1 MRIIKELSKYLGPFI
16 FAVALIAVYKTFDNF
31 GNIMALIKHI
41 IALLNPFII
50 GFVIAYI
57 FITPCNA
64 IENFLG
70 RRKTAFLNNHRRAIA
85 VSAIYIVFAGLIVL
99 AIVAIVPA
107 LVFNL
112 IEFANNMPALM
123 ADFANWFNGLNLG
136 VTFDDDTIRQ
146 LLNNEIFSIERIMT
160 YLNFDNVNKYAR
172 GVISAGSGLFNI
184 FMGIVIS
191 IYILI
196 DRASLRN
203 TAEVLFE
210 MTVKEKSRVVITK
223 YLSRINEFAH
233 KYIYCMLVD
242 AIIIFV
248 ASFIIL
254 SVEGVTYAPLFAMML
269 GLFNLIPYFGA
280 ITATVLTSLIT
291 MFTGS
296 ITQAVVALISMIV
309 LQQLDANFIQP
320 RLLSGSLKI
329 KPFWVIFGILLG
341 GGLFGIVGIFLAVPI
356 TALCRSIIIDI
367 AKSKTTPT
375 S

>member
-1 MRIIKELSKYLGPFI
+1 M
-16 FAVALIAVYKTFDNF
+16 
-31 GNIMALIKHI
+31 
-41 IALLNPFII
+41 
-50 GFVIAYI
+50 
-57 FITPCNA
+57 
-64 IENFLG
+64 
-70 RRKTAFLNNHRRAIA
+70 
-85 VSAIYIVFAGLIVL
+85 
-99 AIVAIVPA
+99 AIVPA
-107 LVFNL
+107 LVSNL

>member
-1 MRIIKELSKYLGPFI
+1 
-16 FAVALIAVYKTFDNF
+16 
-31 GNIMALIKHI
+31 
-41 IALLNPFII
+41 
-50 GFVIAYI
+50 
-57 FITPCNA
+57 
-64 IENFLG
+64 
-70 RRKTAFLNNHRRAIA
+70 
-85 VSAIYIVFAGLIVL
+85 
-99 AIVAIVPA
+99 
-107 LVFNL
+107 
-112 IEFANNMPALM
+112 
-123 ADFANWFNGLNLG
+123 
-136 VTFDDDTIRQ
+136 
-146 LLNNEIFSIERIMT
+146 MT

-309 LQQLDANFIQP
+309 LQQLDAC
-320 RLLSGSLKI
+320 LLY
-329 KPFWVIFGILLG
+329 
-341 GGLFGIVGIFLAVPI
+341 
-356 TALCRSIIIDI
+356 
-367 AKSKTTPT
+367 T
-375 S
+375 SRCV

>member
-1 MRIIKELSKYLGPFI
+1 
-16 FAVALIAVYKTFDNF
+16 
-31 GNIMALIKHI
+31 
-41 IALLNPFII
+41 
-50 GFVIAYI
+50 
-57 FITPCNA
+57 
-64 IENFLG
+64 
-70 RRKTAFLNNHRRAIA
+70 
-85 VSAIYIVFAGLIVL
+85 
-99 AIVAIVPA
+99 
-107 LVFNL
+107 
-112 IEFANNMPALM
+112 
-123 ADFANWFNGLNLG
+123 
-136 VTFDDDTIRQ
+136 
-146 LLNNEIFSIERIMT
+146 MT

-191 IYILI
+191 VYILI

-269 GLFNLIPYFGA
+269 GLFHLIPYFGA